1 MLVASLEP
9 IARLLAE
16 RQALPEALLKR
27 AQGESPTRSAFLD
40 AVLELGVP
48 EADLVSMMSEQLG
61 IPGVDLART
70 AVDLTVLDTV
80 PRPVAESD
88 VVLPLSVEGG
98 RLHVA
103 VSAGADNYDVLEE
116 LRFITGHEVSPYAA
130 LPGSLV
136 QAIAAAYDAKDH
148 GERLWRGESA
158 RADAPA
164 TFSVILPEIRRG
176 AADAAPPDAALESSE
191 ELEELEELR
200 EPEVELA
207 VGSDDDEEV
216 LDAVEVRAGPPR
228 VLAVDDDFDILRM
241 LDRTLKSAGYVVDLA
256 RDGREAEQKLNT
268 EKYDL
273 VVLDAMLPH
282 VHGFE
287 ICARL
292 KASTRTR
299 TLPVIL
305 VSAVYRGWRYA
316 HDARETFG
324 ADDYLEKPF
333 HLPEL
338 LRRVQARISG
348 GASVPATEQAEEL
361 YQQGI
366 ALLEAK

>member
-27 AQGESPTRSAFLD
+27 AQSESPTRSAFLD

-158 RADAPA
+158 RAGAPA
-164 TFSVILPEIRRG
+164 TFAVILPEIRRG
-176 AADAAPPDAALESSE
+176 AADAPPPVAARRPRQRPRSWES
-191 ELEELEELR
+191 R
-200 EPEVELA
+200 RRP
-207 VGSDDDEEV
+207 GS
-216 LDAVEVRAGPPR
+216 G
-228 VLAVDDDFDILRM
+228 
-241 LDRTLKSAGYVVDLA
+241 S
-256 RDGREAEQKLNT
+256 
-268 EKYDL
+268 
-273 VVLDAMLPH
+273 
-282 VHGFE
+282 
-287 ICARL
+287 
-292 KASTRTR
+292 
-299 TLPVIL
+299 
-305 VSAVYRGWRYA
+305 
-316 HDARETFG
+316 
-324 ADDYLEKPF
+324 
-333 HLPEL
+333 
-338 LRRVQARISG
+338 
-348 GASVPATEQAEEL
+348 
-361 YQQGI
+361 
-366 ALLEAK
+366 